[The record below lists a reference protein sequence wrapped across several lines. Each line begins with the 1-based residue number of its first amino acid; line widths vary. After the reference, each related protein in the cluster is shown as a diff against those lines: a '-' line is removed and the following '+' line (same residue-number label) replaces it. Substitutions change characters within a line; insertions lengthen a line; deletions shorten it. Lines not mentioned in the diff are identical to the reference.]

1 MLCLKLPFFISVL
14 FSLLFASGATAQ
26 IRVQGTI
33 FDSSRTYPLEAVSV
47 MSSDGRGTVTD
58 ANGFYKIDLNA
69 DDTLWFSYL
78 GKPTIKFPVKKISYP
93 MQFDLALNIPVTVM
107 PEVKIRP
114 RNYRQDSLQN
124 RIDYAKAFNYEKV
137 SVGSMT
143 NIGPNGAG
151 IDINEL
157 IRLFQFRKNK
167 SMLQFQ
173 ARVIQQEKD
182 AFIDQRF
189 TRSLVR
195 RLTGL
200 SGESLEVFMQLY
212 RPTYEFTKYTSDYD
226 FQLYIRESANIFQAK
241 KAF

>member
-1 MLCLKLPFFISVL
+1 LKFPLFISLLVA
-14 FSLLFASGATAQ
+14 LLFTFAASAQ

-47 MSSDGRGTVTD
+47 MTSDGKGTVTD
-58 ANGFYKIDLNA
+58 QNGFYKIDVKDA
-69 DDTLWFSYL
+69 DTIWFSYQ
-78 GKPTIKFPVKKISYP
+78 GKPTIRFPVKKISYP
-93 MQFDLALNIPVTVM
+93 MQFDLALKIPVTVM

-124 RIDYAKAFNYEKV
+124 RIDYAKAFNYQKV

-143 NIGPNGAG
+143 SIGPGGAG
-151 IDINEL
+151 IDLNEL

-167 SMLQFQ
+167 SMLLFQ
-173 ARVIQQEKD
+173 ARVVQQEKD

-189 TRSLVR
+189 NRSLVR

-200 SGESLEVFMQLY
+200 TGESLEVFMQLY

-226 FQLYIRESANIFQAK
+226 FQLYIRESANIFQSK
-241 KAF
+241 KSF